1 MEPVQLGGVPL
12 VHPHQHGGGLLPG
25 GGVAGQELELAARPG
40 HAGDHADVV
49 GDGDVPPVV
58 RHVVKGQLQ
67 PGQGLGQRAVAQ
79 GPHQHDRH
87 LLPADIVLRTESAA
101 GVHHAVGQGGLH
113 IGVGPVRGGAVGKRG
128 RARGGGIPAEH
139 AAEHGHKLA
148 PGQLLPHAEGAVGV
162 AVHQAIALRLFDDLC
177 GPGALRVGK
186 CGAGRGGEGC
196 GAQKQN
202 GGQGCRTE
210 TVFHNNK
217 PPCSKAINSIVPNPA
232 QKHNKKTGKRGE
244 PPYKI
249 SKNR

>member
-1 MEPVQLGGVPL
+1 MGHGDIAHVGGHISEGHGQVLG
-12 VHPHQHGGGLLPG
+12 QT
-25 GGVAGQELELAARPG
+25 
-40 HAGDHADVV
+40 
-49 GDGDVPPVV
+49 GDG
-58 RHVVKGQLQ
+58 
-67 PGQGLGQRAVAQ
+67 AVAH